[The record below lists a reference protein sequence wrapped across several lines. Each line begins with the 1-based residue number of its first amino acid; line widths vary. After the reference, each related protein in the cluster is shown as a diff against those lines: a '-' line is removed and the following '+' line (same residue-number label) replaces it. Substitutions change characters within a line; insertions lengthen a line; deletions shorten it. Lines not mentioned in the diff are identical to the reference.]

1 MFDPMEAN
9 GQQIESRKSVDIEFN
24 ICDVANSCR
33 CNVQVRKLNKS
44 FKILQRFYPKVEW
57 VKETQPLI
65 AGQDTNMVLGH
76 LKLTNLGDEPAVKDM
91 LTININQTLYR
102 LSSTKLSCDNK
113 DEQYNCKLPFLS
125 GNDKG
130 KVQEFD
136 LSVTSRNPIL
146 PTETS
151 VSMDLTFESSCSG
164 ETELDAVS
172 LYLL

>member
-9 GQQIESRKSVDIEFN
+9 SQEIESRKSEDIEFN

-33 CNVQVRKLNKS
+33 CNVQVCKLNKS
-44 FKILQRFYPKVEW
+44 FKVLQRFYSKVEW

-76 LKLTNLGDEPAVKDM
+76 LNLTNIGDEPAVKNM
-91 LTININQTLYR
+91 LTININQKLYR

-113 DEQYNCKLPFLS
+113 DDQYICKLPFLS
-125 GNDKG
+125 GNDKR

-136 LSVTSRNPIL
+136 LSVTSRKPIL

-164 ETELDAVS
+164 ETKQDEVS
-172 LYLL
+172 LYYK

>member
-1 MFDPMEAN
+1 MLPTVVGAT
-9 GQQIESRKSVDIEFN
+9 
-24 ICDVANSCR
+24 
-33 CNVQVRKLNKS
+33 
-44 FKILQRFYPKVEW
+44 FKYTKIFSKFFKTLQSFYPKVEW
-57 VKETQPLI
+57 VNETQPLI

-76 LKLTNLGDEPAVKDM
+76 LRLTNLGDEPAVQNM
-91 LTININQTLYR
+91 LTININQALYR

-113 DEQYNCKLPFLS
+113 NGQYICKLPFLS
-125 GNDKG
+125 GNEKG

-164 ETELDAVS
+164 VTKQDAVS
-172 LYLL
+172 LYYK

>member
-1 MFDPMEAN
+1 MSSTYVMLPTVVGATFKYTKIFSKFFKTL
-9 GQQIESRKSVDIEFN
+9 Q
-24 ICDVANSCR
+24 
-33 CNVQVRKLNKS
+33 S
-44 FKILQRFYPKVEW
+44 FYSKVEW

-76 LKLTNLGDEPAVKDM
+76 LKLTNLGDEPAVQNM
-91 LTININQTLYR
+91 LTININQALYR

-113 DEQYNCKLPFLS
+113 NGQYICKLPFLS
-125 GNDKG
+125 GNEKG

-164 ETELDAVS
+164 VTKQDEVS
-172 LYLL
+172 LYYK